1 MKMPG
6 LPTDRIDRLAEWVAH
21 QVKARVP
28 APDPADRDPEFI
40 IDTVGPAWLFAR
52 TYFRAEVRGLEL
64 IPDKGPILLVGN
76 HSGGNVSPEV
86 LVTTLAFVRRFGPQR
101 PFFQLA
107 HDLVMAYPVL
117 GALLRRFGT
126 VSADPDSARRALRGG
141 AAVLVYPGG
150 DWEVHRPTW
159 EEDRIDF
166 AGRTGFLRLAWD
178 AGVPIVPFVNAGA
191 QQTALMLSRGDRL
204 ARLLRLDRV
213 LRLKVFPISLA
224 LPWGLNIGDLAGHIP
239 LPSKVTIQFLPP
251 IDPRAEFGPEL
262 DVEAAYDLV
271 TGRMQEALTRLCA
284 ERRLPIIG

>member
-1 MKMPG
+1 MKVPG

-126 VSADPDSARRALRGG
+126 VSADPDSARRALRDG

-178 AGVPIVPFVNAGA
+178 AGVPIIPFVNGGA

>member
-1 MKMPG
+1 MKVPG

-126 VSADPDSARRALRGG
+126 VSADPDSARRALRDG

-166 AGRTGFLRLAWD
+166 AAGPASSDWPGTQAFPSSPSSMAGR
-178 AGVPIVPFVNAGA
+178 
-191 QQTALMLSRGDRL
+191 SR
-204 ARLLRLDRV
+204 
-213 LRLKVFPISLA
+213 
-224 LPWGLNIGDLAGHIP
+224 
-239 LPSKVTIQFLPP
+239 
-251 IDPRAEFGPEL
+251 PR
-262 DVEAAYDLV
+262 
-271 TGRMQEALTRLCA
+271 
-284 ERRLPIIG
+284 